1 MIGILLFMFMCH
13 ESFTKQKYCRTVYS
27 AWHVMTV
34 IGAYAIDRQCVHS
47 GDIKF
52 WGGWHQVVARYGCI
66 LTRSS
71 KGMWLYLAGPSSCS
85 P

>member
-1 MIGILLFMFMCH
+1 MIGFLLFMFMCH

-47 GDIKF
+47 GDTKF
-52 WGGWHQVVARYGCI
+52 WGRLASGC
-66 LTRSS
+66 RSVWVYPYS
-71 KGMWLYLAGPSSCS
+71 K
-85 P
+85 